1 MNCGEFKIFCEGIA
15 ERNNL
20 LNDGY
25 HYEVVAHDKMCY
37 DVIKTKIAKPE
48 KIEKIEKSETPEKSE
63 DFETPEKK
71 LKK

>member
-48 KIEKIEKSETPEKSE
+48 KIEKPETPEKSE
-63 DFETPEKK
+63 VFEKPEKK

>member
-15 ERNNL
+15 KRNNL

-48 KIEKIEKSETPEKSE
+48 KIEKPETPEKSE
-63 DFETPEKK
+63 VFETPEKK

>member
-25 HYEVVAHDKMCY
+25 HYEVVAQDKMCY

-48 KIEKIEKSETPEKSE
+48 KIEKPETPEKSE
-63 DFETPEKK
+63 VFETPEKK